1 MTWFN
6 KFAKPRSARS
16 SIVDMSDEDKEEI
29 SDVKTNLNFI
39 QSDVESMESQYYL
52 KGILIQ
58 I

>member
-1 MTWFN
+1 
-6 KFAKPRSARS
+6 
-16 SIVDMSDEDKEEI
+16 MSDEDKEEI

-58 I
+58 IWKPASIFVFIWK